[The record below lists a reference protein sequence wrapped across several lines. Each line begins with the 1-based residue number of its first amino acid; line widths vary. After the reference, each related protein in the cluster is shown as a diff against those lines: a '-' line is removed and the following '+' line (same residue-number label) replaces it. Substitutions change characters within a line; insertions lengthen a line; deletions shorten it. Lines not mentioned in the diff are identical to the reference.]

1 MGRAFGT
8 NITNTVGTVASK
20 PIPKVVQNRSLSTS
34 SLPTNVTIK
43 HEFKNESSTV
53 NHNGNDVIVTSS
65 VLKPKPVFACAPVG
79 TCLNQFSSHD
89 QTSGSNFRSNS
100 QPIKTTNQC
109 LTPTLGRSLSDSGF
123 GSIPRLKLRQMP
135 NILRRKRK
143 SSSSSV
149 FNSTPAE
156 VSISTT
162 PIINDRNDFWPQY
175 DLIMTRLTFGRPVRP
190 WKNQNVVKSGCILYY
205 FRKTFLWFLIIFGF
219 FPILKKLVRISIVM
233 GTRFPCIRN
242 VTCNKTEILD
252 FINQMP
258 LRNISLKIHHG
269 TYFYGSFPPK

>member
-20 PIPKVVQNRSLSTS
+20 PIPKVIQNRSLSTS

-43 HEFKNESSTV
+43 HEFKNESSMV
-53 NHNGNDVIVTSS
+53 NHNGNDVTVTSS
-65 VLKPKPVFACAPVG
+65 VLKPKPVFACAPIG

-89 QTSGSNFRSNS
+89 RTSGSNFRSNS

-162 PIINDRNDFWPQY
+162 PIINDRNDF
-175 DLIMTRLTFGRPVRP
+175 
-190 WKNQNVVKSGCILYY
+190 
-205 FRKTFLWFLIIFGF
+205 
-219 FPILKKLVRISIVM
+219 
-233 GTRFPCIRN
+233 
-242 VTCNKTEILD
+242 
-252 FINQMP
+252 
-258 LRNISLKIHHG
+258 
-269 TYFYGSFPPK
+269 

>member
-1 MGRAFGT
+1 MFLIENCQFFCENRTFFRIEIKWFLRMGRAFGT

-20 PIPKVVQNRSLSTS
+20 PNPKVVQNRSLSTS

-109 LTPTLGRSLSDSGF
+109 STPTLGRSLSDSGF

-162 PIINDRNDFWPQY
+162 PIINDRNDFWPHF
-175 DLIMTRLTFGRPVRP
+175 DLIMTSFDLWEASLTLE
-190 WKNQNVVKSGCILYY
+190 KSER
-205 FRKTFLWFLIIFGF
+205 RKIGMYIVLLSKDFFMIFLVF
-219 FPILKKLVRISIVM
+219 
-233 GTRFPCIRN
+233 
-242 VTCNKTEILD
+242 LD
-252 FINQMP
+252 FFQ
-258 LRNISLKIHHG
+258 
-269 TYFYGSFPPK
+269 F